1 MKILFRPPSLISF
14 GLALCLTGATAHAQM
29 GGMSGGMGGG
39 GGRGA
44 GPGSEAAA
52 SPRAEGF
59 VSPAARLNQF
69 ADQLVT
75 LRLRLQLEGAQNAA
89 WNTFQRKAGDWAA
102 EVFRSRY
109 ANTEETALQA
119 LERRANDAHRRQTLL
134 DALLTSA
141 RQLDDL
147 DLGVVHPG
155 NPALIKADVRNRFS
169 DQHRWILPEATAW
182 SK

>member
-1 MKILFRPPSLISF
+1 MKILFRSPSLISF
-14 GLALCLTGATAHAQM
+14 GLALWLAGATAHAQM
-29 GGMSGGMGGG
+29 GGVGGGMGGGMGGG

-119 LERRANDAHRRQTLL
+119 LERRANDAHRRQALL
-134 DALLTSA
+134 DALLNSA
-141 RQLDDL
+141 RQLDELLRPEQRSQFDQQL
-147 DLGVVHPG
+147 
-155 NPALIKADVRNRFS
+155 PAL
-169 DQHRWILPEATAW
+169 LP
-182 SK
+182 